1 MQPQPT
7 RDNPTRRT
15 PPKTPTCPDCGAKIA
30 RQSGCVVCLRC
41 GWSRCG

>member
-7 RDNPTRRT
+7 PDKPTRRT
-15 PPKTPTCPDCGAKIA
+15 PPQTPTCPDCGAKIA